1 MPSEL
6 PVATEKCAIL
16 NLVYSILMDK
26 LRKELYDERGI
37 TKGETDF
44 ILTDD
49 EMKRATQTYAGKSIK
64 HSVHVFTR
72 Y

>member
-1 MPSEL
+1 
-6 PVATEKCAIL
+6 
-16 NLVYSILMDK
+16 MDK